1 MCKAQLDIRN
11 TEVHKTDKAPI
22 FLLKGKSD
30 SEQRKQGN
38 SDFVKSYKEINRVLG
53 LGGVTRVRRRWS
65 VKCLDVMAYLLPKT
79 SVKNKNDENN
89 GSS

>member
-22 FLLKGKSD
+22 FLRGKSD
-30 SEQRKQGN
+30 SEQGN
-38 SDFVKSYKEINRVLG
+38 KVTLTLLKSYKEINRVLG

-65 VKCLDVMAYLLPKT
+65 VNA
-79 SVKNKNDENN
+79 
-89 GSS
+89 